1 MKTASEAIDCKVSAG
16 YTCSGEKCDSKGRKT
31 PLLNRLYKN
40 RYVLMHKLVSTSLS
54 NSSTVG
60 KTQLLVLGA
69 GLDSSY
75 DQYASSVYLVDY
87 REVLDK
93 REASDRVHKVV
104 GDLSDV
110 SSTLQSLLAAGLV
123 PAAPTVVLME
133 CVLAYLPAAAASAL
147 LALLATHLTNS
158 LFILYDPVL
167 AHTTPFSNGFAC
179 QMHRKFAERE
189 APLLSCSTSHSELAQ
204 RLYAAGYSHVVPTTV
219 NQALLLFLSPDE
231 RRAPS
236 LEAFDEFASLAQLQS
251 CYAVALAS
259 CNATWLGAVMNSFS
273 TQQNRAGAEDRLR
286 ALHARAALA
295 ELRLHCLEN
304 REPTNQRAERFALPP
319 LRLINTQCHS
329 QGSNYLFT
337 QCHAGRNWQSRC
349 AGCSSTGQHI

>member
-1 MKTASEAIDCKVSAG
+1 
-16 YTCSGEKCDSKGRKT
+16 
-31 PLLNRLYKN
+31 
-40 RYVLMHKLVSTSLS
+40 
-54 NSSTVG
+54 
-60 KTQLLVLGA
+60 
-69 GLDSSY
+69 
-75 DQYASSVYLVDY
+75 VDY

-104 GDLSDV
+104 GDLSDAA
-110 SSTLQSLLAAGLV
+110 STFQSLLAVGFV

-147 LALLATHLTNS
+147 LALLATHLSNS

-167 AHTTPFSNGFAC
+167 AHITPLSNGFAC

-204 RLYAAGYSHVVPTTV
+204 RLYAAGYRHVVPTTV
-219 NQALLLFLSPDE
+219 NQALLLFLSSEE

-236 LEAFDEFASLAQLQS
+236 SEAFDEFASLAQLQS
-251 CYAVALAS
+251 CYAVSLAS
-259 CNATWLGAVMNSFS
+259 CNTAWLGVVMDSFS
-273 TQQNRAGAEDRLR
+273 TQQSGAGVADRLR

-304 REPTNQRAERFALPP
+304 REPTNQRAERYSLPLLAP
-319 LRLINTQCHS
+319 NHYPVQHSNFLIS
-329 QGSNYLFT
+329 VA
-337 QCHAGRNWQSRC
+337 QCHACRYQ
-349 AGCSSTGQHI
+349 